1 MVPQGWPQPNP
12 QDINMFYLPYMAK
25 DNFADEFGV
34 TDLEMESFILTI
46 GVLKTEK
53 NDVRRQI

>member
-1 MVPQGWPQPNP
+1 
-12 QDINMFYLPYMAK
+12 MFYSPYMAK